1 MTPLVRRRA
10 RGSAAM
16 SITLMLMLV
25 STIAVL
31 YLNRSVL
38 FEQRT
43 AQCPRDIGGP
53 RGNGSRSTDALKDD
67 PIGGEDALGR
77 CGRGGYRGSG
87 AVTLRTRWQHAVLDT
102 TMVSEGALE
111 PFELAGPNHAQGCIA
126 IIAGDQ
132 RRKDVAVHDVA
143 SHERRGVTEPGHA

>member
-1 MTPLVRRRA
+1 MTPLVRPLA

-43 AQCPRDIGGP
+43 VANQVQASQAHEVAEAGVEWATGMLNQPFDIGANCAP
-53 RGNGSRSTDALKDD
+53 S
-67 PIGGEDALGR
+67 
-77 CGRGGYRGSG
+77 
-87 AVTLRTRWQHAVLDT
+87 
-102 TMVSEGALE
+102 
-111 PFELAGPNHAQGCIA
+111 
-126 IIAGDQ
+126 
-132 RRKDVAVHDVA
+132 
-143 SHERRGVTEPGHA
+143 